1 MHLFLVR
8 HGETEHNV
16 AGLLAGVSDSRLTN
30 HGVLQTQR
38 LGSYLANHRNLRFTH
53 IYASDLQRAF
63 MTAEEIRKAQASKST
78 DPTPSPDVVKLQ
90 VLREQDFGSL
100 ELVPWASR
108 RPQSAFAP
116 ESLSLEDPDFRP
128 QEAAEAM
135 THRAE
140 CFLSDHL
147 LPLLAVAT
155 PENSASV
162 QDCVAVVSHGIFLSV
177 LWRSLLSKFGADSV
191 RIFSGAEIS
200 TYGKPLAHLPAWSNT
215 GFLELRIGSPSNIV
229 PSHEPTVESSAQEAD
244 GDQPLASRL
253 LTILAINSKDH
264 LLNLK
269 RTRGGVGSA
278 PFDARQKSLEGFL
291 KRPKKSDDPS

>member
-63 MTAEEIRKAQASKST
+63 MTAEEIRKAQASQSSEST
-78 DPTPSPDVVKLQ
+78 GHPDVVKLQ
-90 VLREQDFGSL
+90 LLREQDFGSL

-108 RPQSAFAP
+108 RAQSAFAP
-116 ESLSLEDPDFRP
+116 EPSSLEEPEFRP

-140 CFLSDHL
+140 CFLADHI

-155 PENSASV
+155 PEDSV
-162 QDCVAVVSHGIFLSV
+162 SVHDCVAVVSHGLFLSV
-177 LWRSLLSKFGADSV
+177 LWRSLLSKFGTNGV
-191 RIFSGAEIS
+191 RLHSAAEIS
-200 TYGKPLAHLPAWSNT
+200 TYGKPLTHLPTWSNT
-215 GFLELRIGSPSNIV
+215 GFLELKIGSLSDRV
-229 PSHEPTVESSAQEAD
+229 PSPEPTVESSAQEA
-244 GDQPLASRL
+244 GGERPLAGRL

-291 KRPKKSDDPS
+291 KRPKKSEDPS